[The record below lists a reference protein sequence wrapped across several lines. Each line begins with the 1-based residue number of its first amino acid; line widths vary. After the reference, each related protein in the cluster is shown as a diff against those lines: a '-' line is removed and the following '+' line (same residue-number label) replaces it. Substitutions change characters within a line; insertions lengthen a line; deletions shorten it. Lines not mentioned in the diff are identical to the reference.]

1 MIVSTRRANILEQD
15 DLVISSQMDKF
26 LKPCT
31 QKHYSNSHGQDC
43 FHVHCCAFSMYT
55 TTPYGRKSL
64 TLKCC
69 IYGYKQKC
77 VYVEITA
84 VTLLIIYATP
94 TLENLHY

>member
-1 MIVSTRRANILEQD
+1 MGKTVSMCIVVP
-15 DLVISSQMDKF
+15 LV
-26 LKPCT
+26 
-31 QKHYSNSHGQDC
+31 
-43 FHVHCCAFSMYT
+43 VMYT

-64 TLKCC
+64 TLKSC